1 MSNRISRW
9 VVLATPCISAC
20 LWAGTAFAQPVTGDQ
35 GIPNAAPS
43 SRQNPVPGPVGN
55 PATPQAPSPGEPGFT
70 TGLFSSS
77 RSNLLGD
84 LYGLRPWLGTYG
96 ISLGLQE
103 TSEVFGNAT
112 GGIHRGAAY
121 DGLTIMSLG
130 LDTAKAF
137 GWAGGI
143 FSVSAL
149 QIHGRDLSTDN
160 LLTLET
166 ASGIEASRATRLWE
180 LWYQQTFLEG
190 RVDVKIGQQ
199 SLDQEFIGSQYSS
212 LFINTM
218 MGWPL
223 VPSLDLYAGGP
234 AYPLSSLG
242 IRLRG
247 QPTGALTLLAGV
259 FDDNPPGGPF
269 DDDSAVRGAEK
280 SGTKFN
286 LNTGALFIAEAQYAI
301 NQPALGE
308 MDYGNRKPGLPG
320 LYKLGFW
327 YDTGSFPDQRFD
339 TLGLSLAD
347 PNSNGE
353 PQLHRHNW
361 SIYGVFDQMIWRPDS
376 EGPRSVGV
384 FARIMGAPGDRNLAD
399 FGINTGITL
408 KAPLPGRDN
417 DTFGIGYG
425 LAKVSGRT
433 SQFDQD
439 RAVFSGT
446 PYPIQ
451 SSESFIEVTYQYQV
465 APWWQVQP
473 DFQYVFTPAG
483 GIPNPYEPGKRIG
496 NEAVFGLRTNIVF

>member
-1 MSNRISRW
+1 MWNRNSFW
-9 VVLATPCISAC
+9 SVLATPCISAC
-20 LWAGTAFAQPVTGDQ
+20 LWAGTALAQPVTGDQ

-43 SRQNPVPGPVGN
+43 SRQNPVPGPIGN

-96 ISLGLQE
+96 LSLGLQE
-103 TSEVFGNAT
+103 TSEVFGNVT
-112 GGIHRGAAY
+112 GGVHRGADY

-137 GWAGGI
+137 GWSGGI
-143 FSVSAL
+143 FNVSAL

-160 LLTLET
+160 LYTLQT
-166 ASGIEASRATRLWE
+166 ASGIEADRATRLWE
-180 LWYQQTFLEG
+180 IWYQQSFLEG
-190 RVDVKIGQQ
+190 RFDVKIGQQ

-223 VPSLDLYAGGP
+223 VPSVNLYAGGP

-269 DDDSAVRGAEK
+269 DDDSQVRGAEQ
-280 SGTKFN
+280 SGTRFN
-286 LNTGALFIAEAQYAI
+286 SNTGALFIAEAQYAI

-347 PNSNGE
+347 PSSNGVA
-353 PQLHRHNW
+353 QLHPHNW
-361 SIYGVFDQMIWRPDS
+361 SIYGVFDQMIWRPDPD
-376 EGPRSVGV
+376 GPRSIGV
-384 FARIMGAPGDRNLAD
+384 FARAMGAPRRPQPRRLQHKRRRHSQGSAAGPGQRYVRHRLRPCQDQRPCQPARPRHRSLLGHILSHPVQRELHRGD
-399 FGINTGITL
+399 
-408 KAPLPGRDN
+408 LP
-417 DTFGIGYG
+417 IP
-425 LAKVSGRT
+425 
-433 SQFDQD
+433 D
-439 RAVFSGT
+439 RAVVAAPT
-446 PYPIQ
+446 RLPIRLHAGRRH
-451 SSESFIEVTYQYQV
+451 S
-465 APWWQVQP
+465 QP
-473 DFQYVFTPAG
+473 V
-483 GIPNPYEPGKRIG
+483 
-496 NEAVFGLRTNIVF
+496 